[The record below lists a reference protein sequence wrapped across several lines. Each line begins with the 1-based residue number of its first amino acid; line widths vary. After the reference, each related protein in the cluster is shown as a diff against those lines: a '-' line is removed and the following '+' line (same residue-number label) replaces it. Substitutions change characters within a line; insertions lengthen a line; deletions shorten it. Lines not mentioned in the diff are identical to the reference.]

1 MRLGDMMQHVYD
13 RAVSVGWYILRSNA
27 TIRKTASVFKVSKT
41 TIHED
46 VRRRL
51 PLIDIWLAQQVGRV
65 IDAHKS
71 GRYTKAEGK

>member
-1 MRLGDMMQHVYD
+1 MRLSDVMQHVYD
-13 RAVSVGWYILRSNA
+13 RAVSVGWYILESNA
-27 TIRKTASVFKVSKT
+27 TIRKAASVFKVSKT

-51 PLIDIWLAQQVGRV
+51 PLIDTWLAQQVGRV